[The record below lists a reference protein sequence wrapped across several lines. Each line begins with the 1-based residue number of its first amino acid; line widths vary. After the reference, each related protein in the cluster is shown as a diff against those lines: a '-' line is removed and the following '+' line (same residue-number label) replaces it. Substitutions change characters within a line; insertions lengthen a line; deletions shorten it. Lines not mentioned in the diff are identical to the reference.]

1 MVRNE
6 VCPDGRN
13 DLPLVCDS
21 QVVYVEG
28 KANKQRNDEQ
38 TICNNRRVHI
48 LCRQSEGDERLD
60 IIRKLRRVAK
70 MIPGPIE
77 KNVGQPTLMRLRK
90 LVPAPVD
97 RLIIAQESID
107 QGKD

>member
-1 MVRNE
+1 M
-6 VCPDGRN
+6 
-13 DLPLVCDS
+13 
-21 QVVYVEG
+21 EG
-28 KANKQRNDEQ
+28 EANKQRNDEQ

-48 LCRQSEGDERLD
+48 LRRQSKGDERFD
-60 IIRKLRRVAK
+60 VIRELRRIAK
-70 MIPGPIE
+70 MIPGPKE